1 LQGQLS
7 KSLPLL
13 NINYNTDIQMSDT
26 AIGTINK
33 TENITGVKE
42 PDRFRVVI
50 LNDNSTPMEF
60 VIELLKIIF
69 HHSQEAAVQIMMQ
82 VHQNGKGTAGIYSY
96 EVAEQ
101 KAAESTQI
109 ARTNGHPLGVSVELA
124 G

>member
-1 LQGQLS
+1 M
-7 KSLPLL
+7 
-13 NINYNTDIQMSDT
+13 TDT
-26 AIGTINK
+26 AIDVVKK
-33 TENITGVKE
+33 TDNLTGIKE

-60 VIELLKIIF
+60 VIELLKVIF

-101 KAAESTQI
+101 KAMESTQI

>member
-1 LQGQLS
+1 
-7 KSLPLL
+7 
-13 NINYNTDIQMSDT
+13 MADT
-26 AIGTINK
+26 ALDTIKK
-33 TENITGVKE
+33 TDNIIGVKE
-42 PDRFRVVI
+42 PERFRVVI

-60 VIELLKIIF
+60 VIELLKVIF

-82 VHQNGKGTAGIYSY
+82 VHNNGKGTAGIYTY

-101 KAAESTQI
+101 KAMESTQI